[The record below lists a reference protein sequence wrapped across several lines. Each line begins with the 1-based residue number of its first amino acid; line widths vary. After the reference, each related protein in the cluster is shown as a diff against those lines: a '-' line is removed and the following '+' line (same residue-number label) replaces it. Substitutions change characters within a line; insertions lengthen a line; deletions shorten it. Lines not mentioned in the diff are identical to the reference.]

1 MKNREIID
9 DLRRGAL
16 SPALA
21 ARAAKA
27 IEDLMAF
34 DTLHSLDQAEIVR
47 LRRQIEVL
55 QKGESE

>member
-1 MKNREIID
+1 MRSKEIID

-21 ARAAKA
+21 ARAAKE
-27 IEDLMAF
+27 IEELLEIHQLDL
-34 DTLHSLDQAEIVR
+34 AEIVR

-55 QKGESE
+55 QMGEGET